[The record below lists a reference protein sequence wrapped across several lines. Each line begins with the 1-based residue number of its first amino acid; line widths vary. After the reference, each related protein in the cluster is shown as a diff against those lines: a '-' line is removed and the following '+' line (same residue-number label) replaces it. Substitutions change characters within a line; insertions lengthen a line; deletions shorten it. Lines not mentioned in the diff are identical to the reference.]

1 MQTDNEVFLKK
12 LIFLTW
18 CHCCGT
24 QY

>member
-1 MQTDNEVFLKK
+1 MQTGNEVFLKK